1 MSTTDNSPLAD
12 LSITVCAEIPS
23 NLALKQKIGETS
35 ACETW
40 DVFDRA
46 KKKKLVLK
54 RIKTPFCGDA
64 AAFERFKTDLFTWE
78 QVRTTGVVIPAV
90 THLGQDADG
99 IWYIRE
105 YTAGRSCADAIAQG
119 KQLKEHE
126 AARKFLALADL
137 LGKLHQ
143 GGFFHH
149 NLKPANI
156 FSTGLDD
163 AVFVDFDAGRFR
175 SPTFAAENYD
185 PTPFGSTDYLAPE
198 QRSGSSAVPDA
209 RTDIWS
215 FAALLTF
222 ALTGNSPADLQLEQ
236 IPETFRTLIS
246 SAMSDDPAGRPDSFA
261 LVRTAMEQ
269 LVKATKPS
277 TFGATEPTASD
288 VQNNRGLTPPAQSVQ
303 APSAP
308 PLSAPESAPPGAA
321 CPQCHTPIRSLQDR
335 VCPQCGR
342 SYQEPCLN
350 CQSLNPF
357 WIRTCRGCSSDLL
370 ALKQKMFATLN
381 AQKQQI
387 LKFRESYGH
396 DKTLPLLKY
405 MSTVNHP
412 DFAAFK
418 EWAKSMNLLIQ
429 KERRDIKTYVDNIRA
444 QANAAMEAQKYN
456 KVQQIFEQVPRP
468 LLDDPMRQQYV
479 DAGDAITEVDSLIR
493 EIRNAISTKQ
503 YSQLLSC
510 VQRYLE
516 LKANDPEAQNL
527 QQKIEKLTTIV
538 SAKGMKLRR
547 IPGGRFYMG
556 SHDSDEY
563 LRNNEHPQ
571 HRVIIPKNL
580 FISVYPVTQGH
591 FQELMEYN
599 PSVSTENELCPTD
612 SVTWFSAVEFCN
624 KMSEQESLPPFY
636 ELKAVRRRSNGS
648 IEKAEVLALGG
659 DGYRLLTEAE
669 WEYACRAGGI
679 TPWCF
684 GDQVLDVGEY
694 AWFYDNSSME
704 THPVGER
711 KPNSWGLFDM
721 HGNVMEWCHDWYGDF
736 YYSQCAEEEENPTGP
751 TEGSAKV
758 LRGGAWQFGAEATR
772 CAYRNSSSPDT
783 TSSVIGFR
791 VCRNATDEVM

>member
-1 MSTTDNSPLAD
+1 MSTTDNSSPAGL
-12 LSITVCAEIPS
+12 LITVCTEIPS
-23 NLALKQKIGETS
+23 NIALKQKISETP

-46 KKKKLVLK
+46 KKKKHVLK
-54 RIKTPFCGDA
+54 RIKTLFCGDA
-64 AAFERFKTDLFTWE
+64 VAVERFKADLFAWE
-78 QVRTTGVVIPAV
+78 QIRTAGVAIPAV
-90 THLGQDADG
+90 THFGQDADG

-105 YTAGRSCADAIAQG
+105 HAEGRSCADAITQG
-119 KQLKEHE
+119 KQFKEHE

-143 GGFFHH
+143 GRLFHH

-156 FSTGLDD
+156 FSSGLDD
-163 AVFVDFDAGRFR
+163 TVFVDFDAGRFR
-175 SPTFAAENYD
+175 SPTLANENYD
-185 PTPFGSTDYLAPE
+185 PTPFGLTDFLAPE
-198 QRSGSSAVPDA
+198 QRPGSLEVPDA
-209 RTDIWS
+209 RTDVWS
-215 FAALLTF
+215 FAALLAFT
-222 ALTGNSPADLQLEQ
+222 LTGSNPAGLQPEQ
-236 IPETFRTLIS
+236 IPEAFRPLIS
-246 SAMSDDPAGRPDSFA
+246 SAMSDDPAGRPGSFA
-261 LVRTAMEQ
+261 HVRTTMEQ
-269 LVKATKPS
+269 LVKATRPS
-277 TFGATEPTASD
+277 AFE
-288 VQNNRGLTPPAQSVQ
+288 QNNNRGSMPPSPSVAAPTPEAV
-303 APSAP
+303 
-308 PLSAPESAPPGAA
+308 PPGAA

-350 CQSLNPF
+350 CQSLNPV
-357 WIRTCRGCSSDLL
+357 WVRTCRGCSSDLL

-418 EWAKSMNLLIQ
+418 EWAKSMNMLIQ
-429 KERRDIKTYVDNIRA
+429 KERRDIKTYVDNIRS
-444 QANAAMEAQKYN
+444 QTNAAMDAQKYD
-456 KVQQIFEQVPRP
+456 KVQQILEQVPRP

-479 DAGDAITEVDSLIR
+479 EAGDAITEVDSLIR

-527 QQKIEKLTTIV
+527 QLKIEKLTTIV

-580 FISVYPVTQGH
+580 FVSVYPVTQGN

-599 PSVSTENELCPTD
+599 PSVSTENELCPAD

-624 KMSEQESLPPFY
+624 KMSELESLSPFY

-648 IEKAEVLALGG
+648 IEKAEVNVLGG

-694 AWFYDNSSME
+694 AWYYDNSSME

-736 YYSQCAEEEENPTGP
+736 YYSQCSEEEENPTGP
-751 TEGSAKV
+751 MEGSAKT

-783 TSSVIGFR
+783 ASSVIGFR